1 MKTFR
6 DSNFENSK
14 SCKYQIPSVFLA
26 CHETRKSSEESSRSE
41 SKHAGGGKRER
52 TTTVGTWLQVCLA
65 ASGGGPLLRTN
76 GSVSSPLSVFRL
88 SFPLHVPDLSR
99 TSTTRGNA
107 SRIRRGRERERR
119 SEESS
124 CR

>member
-1 MKTFR
+1 M
-6 DSNFENSK
+6 
-14 SCKYQIPSVFLA
+14 FLA

-76 GSVSSPLSVFRL
+76 GSVSSPLSVFLL
-88 SFPLHVPDLSR
+88 SFPRLVPALSW
-99 TSTTRGNA
+99 TSTPPAATHRVYVEEEKEKEG
-107 SRIRRGRERERR
+107 ERR
-119 SEESS
+119 VVVCREPGS
-124 CR
+124 CGCVHRACVSAC